1 MPMDNFFAKKQLIEK
16 VWAASTLAL
25 AVARLFILPDMRTT
39 LGGFVIDGVER
50 KKART
55 CGA

>member
-1 MPMDNFFAKKQLIEK
+1 MRSLT
-16 VWAASTLAL
+16 VVVAASTLAL